1 MIRSRVS
8 VRDARLRDVARDVA
22 GRFSLRLVVLFGSAA
37 RQEQDPRDLDLG
49 VVGSGP
55 LDVVAI
61 TNALTR
67 ALGTQS
73 IDVTDLRRADPVLL
87 ALAAR
92 DGRALFET
100 EPGVFAQFV
109 SVAARRFADTRK
121 FRDAQ
126 AQALRA
132 AIGPRSA
139 AP

>member
-1 MIRSRVS
+1 
-8 VRDARLRDVARDVA
+8 
-22 GRFSLRLVVLFGSAA
+22 VLFGSAA

-139 AP
+139 APLPSSIARWCAASWRRSPATWRTLHPSRR

>member
-8 VRDARLRDVARDVA
+8 VPDARLREVARDVA
-22 GRFSLRLVVLFGSAA
+22 GRFGLRLVVLFGSTA
-37 RQEQDPRDLDLG
+37 RQEPDPRDLDLG
-49 VVGSGP
+49 VLGSEA
-55 LDVVAI
+55 LDAVAI
-61 TNALTR
+61 TNAFIR

-73 IDVTDLRRADPVLL
+73 VDVADLRRADPVLL

-92 DGRALFET
+92 DGKALYET
-100 EPGVFAQFV
+100 ESGLFANFV

-132 AIGPRSA
+132 AIGPHPAS
-139 AP
+139 P

>member
-1 MIRSRVS
+1 MRSRVS
-8 VRDARLRDVARDVA
+8 VTDARLRLVARDVA
-22 GRFSLRLVVLFGSAA
+22 GRFGLRLVVLFGSTA
-37 RQEQDPRDLDLG
+37 RQEADPGDLDLG
-49 VVGSGP
+49 ALGPEP

-61 TNALTR
+61 TNALIR

-73 IDVTDLRRADPVLL
+73 VDLIDLRRADPVLL

-126 AQALRA
+126 TQALRA
-132 AIGPRSA
+132 AIAPRSA

>member
-1 MIRSRVS
+1 MP
-8 VRDARLRDVARDVA
+8 DARLREVARDVA
-22 GRFSLRLVVLFGSAA
+22 GRFGLRLVVLFGSTA
-37 RQEQDPRDLDLG
+37 RQEPEPRDLDLG
-49 VVGSGP
+49 VLRSEP
-55 LDVVAI
+55 LDAVVI
-61 TNALTR
+61 TNAFIR

-73 IDVTDLRRADPVLL
+73 VDVTDLRRADPVLL

-100 EPGVFAQFV
+100 EPGLFAQFA